1 MNAAANTSGR
11 VLDVADLVVGYGGKP
26 VARLPAL
33 QLMGGEGGLLV
44 GASGSGKTTVLLA
57 ISGLVQPLAGRI
69 DILGVDPS
77 ALRRSERDR
86 FRGLNIGFVFQNL
99 NLIAGLSALE
109 NVLIGPFAAGV
120 KQDRQR
126 AIALLEEMGLA
137 SFIHRGAEAMS
148 RGQAQRVAIAR
159 AMLLRPKIIL
169 ADEPTASLDDESCA
183 VVGGLLAQ
191 AMSET
196 GAALLIATHDR
207 RLREL
212 FPRSIP
218 VQELA

>member
-1 MNAAANTSGR
+1 M
-11 VLDVADLVVGYGGKP
+11 
-26 VARLPAL
+26 
-33 QLMGGEGGLLV
+33 

-57 ISGLVQPLAGRI
+57 ISGLVQPFAGRHRQLSAL
-69 DILGVDPS
+69 ILAP
-77 ALRRSERDR
+77 LRRSERDR

-99 NLIAGLSALE
+99 NLIAGLQALE

-120 KQDRQR
+120 KQDRRR

-137 SFIHRGAEAMS
+137 ELHPPRCRGHEPRPSPAWRS
-148 RGQAQRVAIAR
+148 PR